1 MAVLGTGIDIVEI
14 ARLEETIKRNGERF
28 LGRVFT
34 DAERAY
40 CSGRPRPILHFAGRF
55 AAKEAAL
62 KAIRTGWVKGISW
75 KDVEVTL
82 GPKGEPSIRL
92 SGGAF
97 TRAQQ
102 IGIDR
107 IHVSISHSDTHAVAC
122 AVAEG
127 KPLDEKT

>member
-14 ARLEETIKRNGERF
+14 ARLEQAIERNGERF

-40 CSGRPRPILHFAGRF
+40 CAGRPRPTLHFAGRF
-55 AAKEAAL
+55 AAKEAVL

-82 GPKGEPSIRL
+82 GPRGEPSIRL
-92 SGGAF
+92 SGGALA
-97 TRAQQ
+97 RARQM
-102 IGIDR
+102 GIER

-127 KPLDEKT
+127 TPPRDEG